1 MEKIRFVFDGPP
13 GPECGRFVEV
23 ENEKGESISIGEWV
37 EEGKF
42 WYLEFPDLR
51 TASAELLE
59 ALEVTLEALECWKA
73 ECPDSWDV
81 GDADAVATATRII
94 RKHKGK

>member
-1 MEKIRFVFDGPP
+1 MPSEKQLAAVKRLTKRID
-13 GPECGRFVEV
+13 
-23 ENEKGESISIGEWV
+23 N
-37 EEGKF
+37 
-42 WYLEFPDLR
+42 LR
-51 TASAELLE
+51 TANAELLE

-81 GDADAVATATRII
+81 GDADAVATATGII